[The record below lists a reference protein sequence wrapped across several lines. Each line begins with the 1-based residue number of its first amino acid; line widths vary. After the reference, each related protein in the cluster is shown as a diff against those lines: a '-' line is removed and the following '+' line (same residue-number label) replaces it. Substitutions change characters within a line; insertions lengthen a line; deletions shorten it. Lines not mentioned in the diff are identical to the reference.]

1 MVQDNNQNRMY
12 ERGRTQKEEK
22 SSGDTNSIHRA
33 RSFLLL
39 KTVLVFDFN
48 STALGIVCLG
58 SISKKM
64 EEDARRPCNRR
75 GQSEPSDRF
84 PLSTPGQNTRVTGD
98 TPHPSEPGDPGPQQN
113 HDEHR
118 VGDIGRSSLK
128 KTGLHSQR
136 SGETDSV
143 VQWYDTNRG
152 RPSVWGVREGSTRNR
167 EFVFCVR

>member
-64 EEDARRPCNRR
+64 EEDARRPCISPGSVGALRPV
-75 GQSEPSDRF
+75 PSI
-84 PLSTPGQNTRVTGD
+84 
-98 TPHPSEPGDPGPQQN
+98 HPPA
-113 HDEHR
+113 
-118 VGDIGRSSLK
+118 
-128 KTGLHSQR
+128 KTHG
-136 SGETDSV
+136 
-143 VQWYDTNRG
+143 
-152 RPSVWGVREGSTRNR
+152 
-167 EFVFCVR
+167 